1 MEAKVKVQQDRLR
14 QRQGIHLNGRKTEYG
29 NKTNLDS
36 LLLLRLSSVA
46 LSNVWIFSGSGF
58 QNNANWWMIVWR
70 TPQFHKRLADI
81 QSQNIF
87 TFRIE
92 LLQLFFSSCKSC
104 MMLGMMVDF
113 CIQFFGVYLLEATE
127 CLTSTNVPGLGLWKS
142 TRWGPSECWE
152 KWSVIR
158 MSCWYVFFWKKNT
171 SCIHY
176 AAYTSYRYYI
186 YCSIH
191 IMIYDDIDIWPCII
205 NLSDIYFDDVS
216 ATHCRCFF
224 CEGPP
229 IRTLKPQERFQR
241 FLVEFLLLF
250 GGRTLTK

>member
-70 TPQFHKRLADI
+70 TPQFHKRLAEI

-158 MSCWYVFFWKKNT
+158 MSCWYVFFWKKHVLHT
-171 SCIHY
+171 LCSLHILQILHLLQY
-176 AAYTSYRYYI
+176 SYN
-186 YCSIH
+186 
-191 IMIYDDIDIWPCII
+191 DIWWYWYMTCII

-229 IRTLKPQERFQR
+229 IRHWSPRSVSNDFWLSFCCCLE
-241 FLVEFLLLF
+241 VEH
-250 GGRTLTK
+250 